1 MIFLIIGYGRNKDA
15 CLGKLKFDSSGT
27 LGVYFKIAIAMSAT
41 VKKTK
46 EAIFLLIIIGGLFLS
61 IFAQGIRNPIWAG
74 KFYQAQPDLLSSQ
87 LDTFLAQD
95 QKNTPSGQIVAI
107 TVPHAGYVY
116 SGHVAAAAYSLIRDQ
131 DYKTV
136 VVIGPSHY
144 YGFKGC
150 SIYLR
155 GGYKTPLGIA
165 VVDEELA
172 AKIAKASGFTYIP
185 KAHQQEHSI
194 EVQIPFIQK
203 TLPQAKI
210 VPIVMGYQTEKTI
223 TRLAKALVEALPAD
237 KVLVIA
243 STDLSHFYSRDK
255 ANKTDAQTI
264 SLIQNFKI
272 NTLLKKIERRENIMC
287 GGGPV
292 ISTLLYARKKG
303 PAKVKALK
311 YSDSSQAGTSP
322 DRVVGYLAAAVY
334 LETSHSKFSLSSSEK
349 KELIRLAQSAIEN
362 FTLEKKILNYQPQ
375 DTKLLTP
382 KGVFV
387 TIKKEGRLRGC
398 IGFIQPVLPLYKAVI
413 QSAIYAACRDPRFP
427 PLSPNELNHLEI
439 EISVLSPL
447 KKISNPHLVTVGQH
461 GLLIAKGEKRGVL
474 LPQVPVENNWSR
486 TVFLEQACRK
496 AGLPKDIWKHGAEI
510 FVFEAVVFH

>member
-1 MIFLIIGYGRNKDA
+1 MPA
-15 CLGKLKFDSSGT
+15 P
-27 LGVYFKIAIAMSAT
+27 A
-41 VKKTK
+41 KKTK
-46 EAIFLLIIIGGLFLS
+46 EVILLLMIIGGFFLS
-61 IFAQGIRNPIWAG
+61 TFAQSIRAPVWAG
-74 KFYQAQPDLLSSQ
+74 KFYQAQSDILSSQ
-87 LDTFLAQD
+87 LDTLLEQA
-95 QKNTPSGQIVAI
+95 KKIAPPGQIVAI
-107 TVPHAGYVY
+107 IVPHAGYMY
-116 SGHVAAAAYSLIRDQ
+116 SGHVAAAAYSLIQGQ

-165 VVDEELA
+165 AVDEELA
-172 AKIAKASGFTYIP
+172 IKIAKASGFTYIP

-203 TLPQAKI
+203 ILPQAKI

-223 TRLAKALVEALPAD
+223 ARLAEALVEALPAK

-243 STDLSHFYSRDK
+243 STDLSHFYPRDK

-264 SLIQNFKI
+264 SLIQKFKT

-292 ISTLLYARKKG
+292 ISTLIYARKKG
-303 PAKVKALK
+303 SAKVKVLK
-311 YSDSSQAGTSP
+311 YSDTSQAGTSP

-334 LETSHSKFSLSSSEK
+334 LEPGRGKFSLSPSEK
-349 KELIRLAQSAIEN
+349 KELIRLARSAIEN
-362 FTLEKKILNYQPQ
+362 FTLEKKVLNFQPQ
-375 DTKLLTP
+375 DAKLLTP

-387 TIKKEGRLRGC
+387 TIKKYGRLRGC
-398 IGFIQPVLPLYKAVI
+398 IGFIEPILPLYRAVI
-413 QSAIYAACRDPRFP
+413 QAAIYAACRDPRFP
-427 PLSPNELNHLEI
+427 PLSPNELNQLEV

-447 KKISNPHLVTVGQH
+447 KKISNPYLVTVGQH

-474 LPQVPVENNWSR
+474 LPQVPIENNWSR

-496 AGLPKDIWKHGAEI
+496 AGLPKDAWKHGAEI
-510 FVFEAVVFH
+510 FVFEAIVFH